1 MRDILTALEADEEI
15 DNFEEEEV
23 AIIEEISEVVERRQK
38 DKLLSFKDVPEKSY

>member
-23 AIIEEISEVVERRQK
+23 ALTEEISEMAERRQK
-38 DKLLSFKDVPEKSY
+38 DKLLSFKDILEKSY